1 MVMGTMQMFSY
12 KLQVQEPS
20 GLSFLKM
27 AASIL
32 IVHDNC
38 S

>member
-12 KLQVQEPS
+12 KLQVQEPC
-20 GLSFLKM
+20 GLSFLGM

-32 IVHDNC
+32 MMHDNC